1 MNTKLHI
8 LIVEDEAVTAA
19 DLHDELLAQ
28 GYEVAGVADN
38 AQAAL
43 RLAEETRPDLVLMD
57 INLAG
62 SVDGVLTASGMRGME
77 IPVIFLT
84 AHYDEATL
92 ARAKKASPVGYIT
105 KPFEPHQLSVT
116 IEIGIARHRS
126 DMERIRLVRELDQE
140 RAKVKTLNGLLPICA
155 CCKKIRDDAG
165 YWHRIETYLAEHSTA
180 TFSHGYCPSC
190 ERETNDALDRAEN
203 LIPKEKAAP

>member
-1 MNTKLHI
+1 MSKLRI

-19 DLHDELLAQ
+19 DLHDELIAQ
-28 GYEVAGVADN
+28 GYEVTGTADT
-38 AQAAL
+38 ATDAL
-43 RLAEETRPDLVLMD
+43 RLAEEGKPDLVLMD

-62 SVDGVLTASGMRGME
+62 STDGVLAASAIRGLE

-92 ARAKKASPVGYIT
+92 ARAKRATPVGYLT
-105 KPFEPHQLSVT
+105 KPFEPHQLSVA

-126 DMERIRLVRELDQE
+126 DIERVRLVRELEQE
-140 RAKVKTLNGLLPICA
+140 RAQVKTLHGLLPICS

-165 YWHRIETYLAEHSTA
+165 YWQSVEGYIAAHSEA
-180 TFSHGYCPSC
+180 TFSHGYCPDC
-190 ERETNDALDRAEN
+190 AREVSREIDRATDPA
-203 LIPKEKAAP
+203 PKVKVKP

>member
-1 MNTKLHI
+1 MNEKLRT

-19 DLHDELLAQ
+19 DLHDELIAQ
-28 GYEVAGVADN
+28 GYEVTAVTDN
-38 AQAAL
+38 AEAAL
-43 RLAEETRPDLVLMD
+43 RLAEEGRPDIVLMD

-62 SVDGVLTASGMRGME
+62 PIDGVLAASGMRGLE
-77 IPVIFLT
+77 IPVVFLT

-126 DMERIRLVRELDQE
+126 DMERMRLVRELAQE
-140 RAKVKTLNGLLPICA
+140 RANVKTLRGLLPICA

-165 YWHRIETYLAEHSTA
+165 YWHGVESYLASHSDA
-180 TFSHGYCPSC
+180 TFTHGYCPAC
-190 ERETNDALDRAEN
+190 ERKTNEELDRAAE
-203 LIPKEKAAP
+203 LIPKEKSAP